1 MDCCVFVKQ
10 LEMEW
15 SSRNF
20 LYQPHLVRSCQFRQP
35 NRKKRLVSVAPFAST
50 FNAGIAVG
58 MPLCITRSACSPP
71 EIVFYK

>member
-1 MDCCVFVKQ
+1 MDCEVFVEQ

-35 NRKKRLVSVAPFAST
+35 NRKKRLVSVATFAST
-50 FNAGIAVG
+50 SNAGIAVG
-58 MPLCITRSACSPP
+58 MPLSMTRSACSLP
-71 EIVFYK
+71 EIIFCK